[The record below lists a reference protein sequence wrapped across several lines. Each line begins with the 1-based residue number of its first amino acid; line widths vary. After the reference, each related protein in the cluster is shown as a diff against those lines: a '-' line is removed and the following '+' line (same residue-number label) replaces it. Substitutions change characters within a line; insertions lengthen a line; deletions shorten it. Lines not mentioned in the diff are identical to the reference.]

1 MSDHS
6 SLRRLAT
13 RGILGSSRRIYSHQT
28 LQSGRSGQ
36 LRERPMAEPVPIDE
50 KYDFSVERSSGR
62 SSWRATRTRRWRES
76 VAISKRS
83 IRLGWDPRCERSRS
97 RCDQRRGCPR
107 RHLCATP
114 KSQRRSCGNGGTSLI
129 LRHAVVN
136 TSETMSETSEEE
148 LTARRRTLAFA
159 P

>member
-50 KYDFSVERSSGR
+50 KFDFSVERSKFLEGHPHSEMERIGSG
-62 SSWRATRTRRWRES
+62 
-76 VAISKRS
+76 
-83 IRLGWDPRCERSRS
+83 
-97 RCDQRRGCPR
+97 
-107 RHLCATP
+107 
-114 KSQRRSCGNGGTSLI
+114 
-129 LRHAVVN
+129 
-136 TSETMSETSEEE
+136 
-148 LTARRRTLAFA
+148 F
-159 P
+159 